1 MKPDKPKWT
10 AAITKIIHEDP
21 VEVASLHESDSED
34 QFYTNIE
41 IRIAKIGKYY
51 LLCTFD
57 EQWENDYKWVDS
69 IDEVKKAISEL
80 MDGESDDEK
89 FSAWQNPDLLNS
101 LKDSAH
107 LFGEEWD
114 PDDIVKE
121 IEADENFRERILIWD
136 TLPDE
141 YEY

>member
-10 AAITKIIHEDP
+10 AAITKIMHEDP

-41 IRIAKIGKYY
+41 IRIAKIGKYF
-51 LLCTFD
+51 LLGTYD
-57 EQWENDYKWVDS
+57 EQWEDDYKWVDS
-69 IDEVKKAISEL
+69 IDEVKKAMSEL

-89 FSAWQNPDLLNS
+89 LSAWQDLDLLNS